1 MQLKNNYEKDIFNGD
16 LGRITKVMPMAKK
29 IEVSFDEK
37 EITIEGDEF
46 ENLTLAYACTM
57 HKSQGSEYKSVA
69 VILDHSHSIMLQR
82 NLLYTAV
89 TRAKENIW
97 VLASYSSLETAVR
110 NNRERHR
117 WTALREL
124 L

>member
-1 MQLKNNYEKDIFNGD
+1 MQLKNNYDKDIFNGD
-16 LGRITKVMPMAKK
+16 LGRITRVMPTAKK
-29 IEVSFDEK
+29 IEADFDGK
-37 EITIEGDEF
+37 TITFESEEF
-46 ENLTLAYACTM
+46 EFLTLAYACTV

-69 VILDHSHSIMLQR
+69 VVLDQSHSIMLQR

-97 VLASYSSLETAVR
+97 VLASFGSLEIAVR

-117 WTALREL
+117 WTALREFI
-124 L
+124 

>member
-16 LGRITKVMPMAKK
+16 LGRIIRVMPTAKK
-29 IEVSFDEK
+29 IEADFEGK
-37 EITIEGDEF
+37 TITIEGDEF
-46 ENLTLAYACTM
+46 EHLTLAYACTV

-69 VILDHSHSIMLQR
+69 VVLDYTHSIMLQR

-97 VLASYSSLETAVR
+97 ILASQGSLETAVR

-117 WTALREL
+117 WTALAEFI
-124 L
+124 